1 MSTLITPEFRGSFVH
16 LAEPH
21 AIGDSDPAYSMA
33 VAIPKSETEW
43 LKKLDEEIKEVAI
56 AKFGKIPPK
65 LKLTLRDGD
74 EEGRPE
80 FVGCMV
86 FNTKSKTRPGIV
98 DSDLQPILDPE
109 LLYSG
114 AWYRVSIQP
123 FAWSHPSSG
132 SGVSLGLQNV
142 LWVKDGDDYSGRA
155 AAATDFATV

>member
-1 MSTLITPEFRGSFVH
+1 MPTLITPEFRGSFVH

-21 AIGDSDPAYSMA
+21 AIGDSEPAYSMA
-33 VAIPKSETEW
+33 VAIPKTETEW
-43 LKKLDEEIKEVAI
+43 LKKLDEEIKEVAL

-80 FVGCMV
+80 FVGCIV

-109 LLYSG
+109 SG
-114 AWYRVSIQP
+114 Q
-123 FAWSHPSSG
+123 
-132 SGVSLGLQNV
+132 Q
-142 LWVKDGDDYSGRA
+142 
-155 AAATDFATV
+155 T